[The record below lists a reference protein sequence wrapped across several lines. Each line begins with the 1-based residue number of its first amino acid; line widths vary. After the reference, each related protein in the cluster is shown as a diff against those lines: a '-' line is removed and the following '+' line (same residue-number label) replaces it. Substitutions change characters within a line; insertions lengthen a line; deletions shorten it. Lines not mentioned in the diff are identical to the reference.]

1 MSGTKVSEDTH
12 EYAGKTYRVTKFEM
26 KIPVQS
32 YLIAIVAGNVVEQKV
47 GARSYVIGEPT
58 NMAAYVA
65 ELNQLE
71 QYLTTI
77 EAYIGAYKWGQ
88 YKIVIQPPSFPYGG
102 MENPLL
108 TFASP
113 TIIVGDKS
121 GVSVAVHEIA
131 HSWTGNTVT
140 CADWSSFWLN
150 EGFTVFLERTA
161 DKTLFGAD
169 FVKIDSTN
177 GDSSMKADMNAFG
190 LGSTYSSLYPDTKT
204 ENPDESFSVTPHHP
218 IPT

>member
-1 MSGTKVSEDTH
+1 
-12 EYAGKTYRVTKFEM
+12 
-26 KIPVQS
+26 
-32 YLIAIVAGNVVEQKV
+32 
-47 GARSYVIGEPT
+47 
-58 NMAAYVA
+58 
-65 ELNQLE
+65 
-71 QYLTTI
+71 
-77 EAYIGAYKWGQ
+77 
-88 YKIVIQPPSFPYGG
+88 

-140 CADWSSFWLN
+140 CEDWSSFWLN

-161 DKTLFGAD
+161 DRTLFGED

-190 LGSTYSSLYPDTKT
+190 LGNSYSSLYPDTKT
-204 ENPDESFSVTPHHP
+204 ANPDDSFSVM
-218 IPT
+218 IIKLIFYR